1 MASGASC
8 PGVRDDE
15 GGCGASP
22 AHSRCSDSDCPSL
35 WTRGVPPAVSG
46 PSGACLPPSPAGP
59 ARSPPSTPRS
69 LTSTSSYGPRTLG
82 VKQGRPAW
90 PLWEDTW
97 GTPGGAGALWEGEAQ
112 AQGPGRPASL
122 QRHRRSRSGLRP
134 EATSTER
141 FSLTLVTK
149 IAPPWSRSVT
159 SPCLGPSRES

>member
-1 MASGASC
+1 MMREGVALRLRTVGVLIAIVPLFGHGVSLPLSLALLGPVC
-8 PGVRDDE
+8 PPLLLVL
-15 GGCGASP
+15 
-22 AHSRCSDSDCPSL
+22 HSQLLDLDL
-35 WTRGVPPAVSG
+35 
-46 PSGACLPPSPAGP
+46 L
-59 ARSPPSTPRS
+59 
-69 LTSTSSYGPRTLG
+69 YGPRTLG

-97 GTPGGAGALWEGEAQ
+97 GTPGGAGALWEDEAQ